1 MSDSKDDQIFRDSG
15 FSEPKPGPQ
24 ILLKQK
30 PIIKEKPRI
39 KEKVVVLSKMFEEIT
54 KNQEPIKVYNYK
66 HPQLT
71 KLESNMSS
79 SDSSDEKVS
88 SAPSGTVK
96 MSFDLSTLQTKL
108 IEEVDSPYE

>member
-30 PIIKEKPRI
+30 PIIKK
-39 KEKVVVLSKMFEEIT
+39 KVAVLSKMFENIT